1 MEPRDKIIKISAS
14 DYPDKFSFNC
24 IDLFKF
30 IGAILVCI
38 LHIGIFTASDSR
50 LAGYAEFLMR
60 HAICRIAVPF
70 YFVTAGFLLFRKT
83 DIRRIGDYKD
93 RIQNYCFKI
102 LRLLGMWTV
111 LLIVGSTVQ
120 LWYLGGLVVAVTFIS
135 LLLYFKVP
143 MKWIIVFAVLLYV
156 IGLFGDAYSGFGNQL
171 RDFRIF
177 SYLFKLFDAF
187 FDTTRN
193 GIFMGF
199 IFVLI
204 GALFAHKKIVMNFA
218 VAVFGFFISTGL
230 LLLEAGLLKYYS
242 DPKDYN
248 MYISLLPTVFF
259 LFYIATHINFK
270 DRKIYSKLRVVGMLI
285 FYLHLF
291 VQFVVNYVAEN
302 LELNFDMYSIIIVL
316 ILTSVIAFI
325 IEWMSRKEKFSW
337 LRWFYS

>member
-1 MEPRDKIIKISAS
+1 MATNRK
-14 DYPDKFSFNC
+14 
-24 IDLFKF
+24 L
-30 IGAILVCI
+30 G
-38 LHIGIFTASDSR
+38 
-50 LAGYAEFLMR
+50 
-60 HAICRIAVPF
+60 
-70 YFVTAGFLLFRKT
+70 RKT

-120 LWYLGGLVVAVTFIS
+120 LWYLGGLVVAVTFLS

-143 MKWIIVFAVLLYV
+143 IKWIIVFAVLLYI

-187 FDTTRN
+187 FNTTRN

-218 VAVFGFFISTGL
+218 VAVVGFFISTGL
-230 LLLEAGLLKYYS
+230 LLLEAGLLKHYS

-259 LFYIATHINFK
+259 LFYIATHINLK

-302 LELNFDMYSIIIVL
+302 LELNFDKYSIIIVL

-325 IEWMSRKEKFSW
+325 IERMSHKEKFSW